1 MPDGNRPETGPD
13 PREDAQAM
21 ESFRPGP
28 ETARAYRDALG
39 CFGTGVTVVTCTTP
53 MGPLAMTAN
62 SFSSVS
68 LDPPLV
74 LWSPAIASSRHDAF
88 VAAQTFSVHVLAA
101 DQLPLARAFARDG
114 RDFSHVH
121 WTESGLGT
129 PVLPGAV
136 ARFDCQHHAAHPAGD
151 HTIVLGRVA
160 AAALRPGAPLLFVR
174 GSYGGFADQDFT
186 TGG

>member
-1 MPDGNRPETGPD
+1 MADGSAHARACNDDGPRP
-13 PREDAQAM
+13 M

-28 ETARAYRDALG
+28 ETARAFRDALG
-39 CFGTGVTVVTCTTP
+39 CFGTGVTIVTCLTED
-53 MGPLAMTAN
+53 GPLAMTAN

-88 VAAQTFSVHVLAA
+88 VAAPTFSVHVLAA

-114 RDFSHVH
+114 RDFSHADWVETDH
-121 WTESGLGT
+121 AT
-129 PVLPGAV
+129 PALPGAI
-136 ARFDCQHHAAHPAGD
+136 ARFDCHHHAAHGAGD
-151 HTIVLGRVA
+151 HTIVLGRVEA
-160 AAALRPGAPLLFVR
+160 AAYRPGAPLLFVR